1 MALVGNRSVLLKSP
15 ARWLNGGVGIMRSAF
30 SRPGELRS
38 ADFSPLA
45 GIPLGHLAPSSWL
58 LPKQAGAMS
67 SVNFGQMSVAS
78 TGFAVGGIT
87 TTGTSTLEISFAVAS
102 GQLIASGTGTATL
115 ALSTNLPL
123 LIASLG
129 GAGTAGLTLTTNTP
143 TLGAI
148 AGGEGEAS
156 LTITFAT
163 ATIRPLDDTSP
174 LRTATTTISLNGT
187 LVPFAK
193 GFMVGTTEDLG
204 LTVAGITNAVWN
216 ASLINYQEA
225 GSAGKAL
232 SAASSG
238 GVDYEALGLAV
249 WQSVTRTL
257 TSSSGTA
264 PTAIEVADAVWAKVL
279 P

>member
-1 MALVGNRSVLLKSP
+1 MLIGNRSVLNKSP
-15 ARWLNGGVGIMRSAF
+15 GRFLNAGVATFRSEF
-30 SRPGELRS
+30 SKQGMLRS
-38 ADFSPLA
+38 AAFSPLA
-45 GIPLGHLAPSSWL
+45 GIPLGHLAPSSWF

-67 SVNFGQMSVAS
+67 SVNFGRLSAAS

-87 TTGTSTLEISFAVAS
+87 TTGASTLEISFSVAS
-102 GQLIASGTGTATL
+102 GQLIASGSGTAAL
-115 ALSTNLPL
+115 AFSTNLPL

-129 GAGTAGLTLTTNTP
+129 GAGTASLTLTTNTP

-148 AGGEGEAS
+148 AGGAGEAS
-156 LTITFAT
+156 LTITFAA

-216 ASLINYQEA
+216 AALLNYQEA

-249 WQSVTRTL
+249 WDSVTRTL

-264 PTAIEVADAVWAKVL
+264 PTAAEVADAVWAKVL